1 MKRRCTVARAAGLTG
16 AGLAIFAVWP
26 RPALRGRT
34 RQVVRELRRRAR
46 DAEGR
51 ADGWL
56 YRMGAGG
63 PDPHV
68 SDDILAERVRAALG
82 PVVHGL
88 DLPHVHVLVEH
99 RVALLHGDV
108 GTPADRATIEAAV
121 QRVVGIEGVE
131 SHLHVGLLPSDTR
144 PSEGAQPSADL
155 TTLVRAAQRHGG
167 GEATAL
173 VAVKAVLGTLAA
185 MLPDAERVRLASHLP
200 RDVGGLLA
208 PPRRMGTLRYVHT
221 VPQMASAVVA
231 TGLVAPYHGTYVLET
246 ILPELRRMVPDD
258 ATDVALLL
266 PPDIRALWDEE
277 PVTAGAGGSR

>member
-1 MKRRCTVARAAGLTG
+1 MKRRCTVARAVGLTG
-16 AGLAIFAVWP
+16 AGLAIFSAWR
-26 RPALRGRT
+26 RPALRGRA
-34 RQVVRELRRRAR
+34 RQVVRDLRRRAR

-68 SDDILAERVRAALG
+68 SDDILAERVRATLG
-82 PVVHGL
+82 PVVRGL

-108 GTPADRATIEAAV
+108 GTTADRATIEAAV

-144 PSEGAQPSADL
+144 PSEGVQPSADL

-185 MLPDAERVRLASHLP
+185 MLPDAERARLASHLP
-200 RDVGGLLA
+200 VDVGALLA
-208 PPRRMGTLRYVHT
+208 QRRRMGALRYVHT

-231 TGLVAPYHGTYVLET
+231 TGLVAPYHGTYVLEA

-266 PPDIRALWDEE
+266 PPDIRALWDGETV
-277 PVTAGAGGSR
+277 PAGGGAT